1 MRTIAVSVLTA
12 SLLMGV
18 MAVPALGTTIRD
30 ITHLQGIRENKL
42 LAMGMVLGLKGT
54 GDGTKNIQALRSLA
68 ALMQKFGS
76 NVQDLS
82 NINADNAALVYVVVT
97 VPDNGGRAG
106 QKMDVQLAAAN
117 GAKSLKGGRLILCHM
132 FGPSLSTPTVYA
144 LAEGPVTLEDPTNLT
159 TGVVKGGAILEED
172 ILPEFVSHGRIT
184 LVVDADHADLAMSS
198 AIAKIV
204 NDAEGE
210 PGTPIA
216 TAINGANVVVTV
228 PTSELTDPA
237 DFISRVMSLPVLM
250 PERQARIVINER
262 TGTIIITDDVE
273 IDPVIISH
281 AGLTIAT
288 VTPEPVGTPEN
299 PVIHTKNFLSMD
311 PQKKASA
318 SFKDLLE
325 AFNQLQV
332 PVKDR
337 IEIIRQLQH
346 TGRLHARVIEE

>member
-54 GDGTKNIQALRSLA
+54 GDGTKNLQALRSLA
-68 ALMQKFGS
+68 AMMQKLGS

-82 NINADNAALVYVVVT
+82 NINADNTALVYVSVT
-97 VPDNGGRAG
+97 IPENGGRDG
-106 QKMDVQLAAAN
+106 DKVDVRLAAAN
-117 GAKSLKGGRLILCHM
+117 GAKSLKGGWLVQCHM
-132 FGPSLSTPTVYA
+132 FGPSLSTPTSYA
-144 LAEGPVTLEDPTNLT
+144 LAEGLVSEDANLT
-159 TGVVKGGAILEED
+159 TGMVMGGAVLEED

-216 TAINGANVVVTV
+216 TAVNGASVVVTV
-228 PTSELTDPA
+228 PISELADPA

-250 PERQARIVINER
+250 PDRQARIIINER
-262 TGTIIITDDVE
+262 TGTIVITDDVE
-273 IDPVIISH
+273 IDPVIISK
-281 AGLTIAT
+281 AGLTIDIL
-288 VTPEPVGTPEN
+288 TPEPVGTPEN
-299 PVIHTKNFLSMD
+299 PVIHSKNFLTLD

-318 SFKDLLE
+318 SFKDLLD
-325 AFNQLQV
+325 AFNQLQA
-332 PVKDR
+332 PMKDR
-337 IEIIRQLQH
+337 IEIIRALQH